1 MTLVSLETYEAIL
14 RVLILPFW
22 NEAGLGLGGGGW
34 GWGWDLI
41 LTHAKNTLAKK
52 KKKKGNRLPVR
63 IGGRQISVLRQG
75 TAFKENQSSFE
86 FLKKVLVVA
95 LHSVHQ

>member
-52 KKKKGNRLPVR
+52 KKKKRKQATRPNRR
-63 IGGRQISVLRQG
+63 MADQRTQTRYSI
-75 TAFKENQSSFE
+75 
-86 FLKKVLVVA
+86 
-95 LHSVHQ
+95 